1 MKAEYV
7 NGNIRANCPECNG
20 AMVTFERKDHAK
32 EYGAVI
38 QDKPQRVG
46 ARSFSR
52 AIYML
57 VRCAGC
63 GRGGLAK
70 ICDSG
75 RVLDGAIAEFFPYS
89 IANLSIPSSVPDGI
103 TKEFR
108 EAELSASV
116 GAWRGASALL
126 RSTLEKA
133 LKASGYLTGDL
144 YHKIN
149 EAAADGVITETLKNR
164 AHTNIRVLGNDV
176 VHDDWRLVAEDEVQE
191 SLHYAQRI
199 LEALYDDRA
208 QVLKTLAAKG
218 KTVTV

>member
-20 AMVTFERKDHAK
+20 AMTTFERKDHAR
-32 EYGAVI
+32 EYGTIV
-38 QDKPQRVG
+38 QDKSQSVKGRTY
-46 ARSFSR
+46 AR

-57 VRCAGC
+57 LRCAGC

-70 ICDSG
+70 ICDNG
-75 RVLDGAIAEFFPYS
+75 RVLDGVIGEFLPYS
-89 IANLSIPSSVPDGI
+89 IESLDIPGSVPSGI
-103 TKEFR
+103 MKEFR

-133 LKASGYLTGDL
+133 LKASSYTTGTLND
-144 YHKIN
+144 KIN
-149 EAAADGVITETLKNR
+149 AAAADGVITEARKQK
-164 AHTNIRVLGNDV
+164 AHENIRVLGNDV
-176 VHDDWRLVAEDEVQE
+176 VHDEWREVAEDEVQD
-191 SLHYAQRI
+191 SLHYVQRI
-199 LEALYDDRA
+199 LEDLYDDRA

-218 KTVTV
+218 KPIAS